1 MQSKLFLCSLL
12 LTPLFAQEAPA
23 AVNPSET
30 QKTDQTANQSEVQ
43 QNVGFNITTIN
54 VEFRLIKENDS
65 IDKTVWHDLKKSV
78 RECGQLIKNKQY
90 EQAGALLD
98 SIENTKPA
106 GVAALFV
113 VGASTDSTLVH
124 AQINYSTA
132 VARAAFG
139 QCKCT
144 VCEINKTAV
153 TKEAWQAAL
162 DLALSAMR
170 SNQELSYD
178 QAKQLAFLIISKAN

>member
-23 AVNPSET
+23 AVNQSET
-30 QKTDQTANQSEVQ
+30 QPT
-43 QNVGFNITTIN
+43 VGFNVTTVS
-54 VEFRLIKENDS
+54 VEFRLIKETDS
-65 IDKTVWHDLKKSV
+65 LDKTVWHDLKKSV

-98 SIENTKPA
+98 MIKNNKPV
-106 GVAALFV
+106 GVAASFV
-113 VGASTDSTLVH
+113 VGASTDSALVH

-144 VCEINKTAV
+144 VCEINKSEIAP
-153 TKEAWQAAL
+153 ESWQAVL
-162 DLALSAMR
+162 DIVFSAMR

-178 QAKQLAFLIISKAN
+178 QAKQLAFLIMSKAN